1 MRKTFLVS
9 ATLAAAI
16 GCAPFTAATAQADP
30 GAGWHGR
37 HHDMATGGHLYDR
50 LNLTDAQ
57 RDQIKQLTQQ
67 SFAQAKSQMQALRQA
82 RQAYESAV
90 PGTSAY
96 QPATNALAQ
105 AESDAAGTRVT
116 RQANLRAQIYQVLTA
131 AQRDQLAQI
140 RQQRQA
146 RMQQW
151 KQFQQEN
158 PLPQSASSPTPSAQ

>member
-1 MRKTFLVS
+1 MRKTFLVP
-9 ATLAAAI
+9 AILAAAI
-16 GCAPFTAATAQADP
+16 GCAPFTTATAQGAP
-30 GAGWHGR
+30 GAGWHG
-37 HHDMATGGHLYDR
+37 HHGMSIGGQMYDK

-96 QPATNALAQ
+96 QSATSALAQ
-105 AESDAAGTRVT
+105 AESDAASTRVT
-116 RQANLRAQIYQVLTA
+116 RQANLRAQIYQVLTPT
-131 AQRDQLAQI
+131 QRDQLAQI

>member
-1 MRKTFLVS
+1 MRKTFLVP
-9 ATLAAAI
+9 AILAAAI
-16 GCAPFTAATAQADP
+16 GCAPFTTATAQEAP
-30 GAGWHGR
+30 RAGWHG
-37 HHDMATGGHLYDR
+37 HHGMSTGGHMYDK

-67 SFAQAKSQMQALRQA
+67 SFAQAKSQTQALRQA

-96 QPATNALAQ
+96 QSATTALAQ
-105 AESDAAGTRVT
+105 AESDATSTRVT
-116 RQANLRAQIYQVLTA
+116 RQANLRAQIYQVLTPT
-131 AQRDQLAQI
+131 QRDQLAQI

-151 KQFQQEN
+151 KRFQQEN